1 MDNKAT
7 VRTHTTKCCGQEEKV
22 RPKQTH
28 TSSCRVYIYVYHTT
42 QGYNVKLKCG
52 YCSLM
57 GHAERHCRKKKR
69 VKYKQ
74 KQEGMHTVTH
84 ESSVDA
90 RGTQNNT
97 RCISQ

>member
-1 MDNKAT
+1 MNIIT
-7 VRTHTTKCCGQEEKV
+7 VRTHTTKCCGQVEKV
-22 RPKQTH
+22 HPKQTN
-28 TSSCRVYIYVYHTT
+28 TSSCTVYIYVYHRT
-42 QGYNVKLKCG
+42 QGYNVKVKCG

-57 GHAERHCRKKKR
+57 GHAERHCRKKKK
-69 VKYKQ
+69 KYKQ
-74 KQEGMHTVTH
+74 KQGELQTVTH